1 MNPTGSE
8 KGRLLNKSKPG
19 HIIVMYLKLKKKENF
34 ENSKRKTTHH
44 IQGNP
49 PKAIIKL
56 CSRNL
61 AGQER
66 VARYTQNV
74 RKKNLCN
81 VELYT
86 WQECPLKW
94 RER

>member
-66 VARYTQNV
+66 VA
-74 RKKNLCN
+74 
-81 VELYT
+81 
-86 WQECPLKW
+86 
-94 RER
+94 

>member
-1 MNPTGSE
+1 MNPTGPQ
-8 KGRLLNKSKPG
+8 KGRLINKSKPRE
-19 HIIVMYLKLKKKENF
+19 IIIIYLKLKKKENF

-61 AGQER
+61 AGQDTVEP
-66 VARYTQNV
+66 YTQNV
-74 RKKNLCN
+74 KKKTF
-81 VELYT
+81 VM
-86 WQECPLKW
+86 
-94 RER
+94 